1 MIMNKAKS
9 SQNLSS
15 IWSALYELVLFVL
28 IVATLESIWLSNFDR
43 ISLKKRSLHLD
54 KTTWLNKRERK
65 KQTYQHIL
73 IIGAKYDLNY
83 Y

>member
-1 MIMNKAKS
+1 MNEAKS
-9 SQNLSS
+9 RQNLSS

-28 IVATLESIWLSNFDR
+28 IVATLDSLWLSNFDR
-43 ISLKKRSLHLD
+43 LSLKKRSLHLD

-73 IIGAKYDLNY
+73 IIGANMT
-83 Y
+83 